1 MKDRREEVETN
12 INLLED
18 LILEIE
24 DIQGNVDNSRDRRE
38 MAIAIDKLD
47 LVRRSQENLL
57 NYLEDTK

>member
-1 MKDRREEVETN
+1 MENRREEVETN
-12 INLLED
+12 IDLLED

-24 DIQGNVDNSRDRRE
+24 DIQSNIDNSRDRRE
-38 MAIAIDKLD
+38 MAIAIDKID